1 MNIASRGWAQPWRLY
16 CARLRTMDENHRRP
30 LSIAKELLTW
40 GIAIPTLM
48 TGISE
53 ALKRPSLTGRQKL
66 DFEIMARRITTS
78 FNAIG
83 KTSEDKALDATLY
96 ERLIENTDSLRE
108 QLATAKATLVR
119 MAKRPRG

>member
-1 MNIASRGWAQPWRLY
+1 V
-16 CARLRTMDENHRRP
+16 DENHRRR

-40 GIAIPTLM
+40 RIAIPSLLA
-48 TGISE
+48 GISE

-83 KTSEDKALDATLY
+83 ETSEDKAPNATLY
-96 ERLIENTDSLRE
+96 ERLIKNTDSLRE
-108 QLATAKATLVR
+108 QIAAAKAGLVR
-119 MAKRPRG
+119 VAKRPNT